1 MTPEDLARVAPA
13 LPATGFRAIRERPI
27 LSTSVGL
34 SAVLDAAIYGETLT
48 IGPLFH
54 LVTADKGR
62 ANGLFG
68 HFARAFERY
77 AIDILRRIYPI
88 GSGLLA
94 QLTNIEGHDAAGG
107 RFEIDA
113 ALHRCQ
119 RRRVCSAAPP
129 EVWGACGRRCAR
141 RTSKS
146 VAQLAKIVG
155 TIARGEW
162 LGPGEFAKAAKI
174 YPVMVV
180 YDERL
185 SIPRS
190 GKFLYDEFKS
200 LLRAMPRGIA
210 VEPLTTMPISDLENM
225 ETSTASFGMRDLLK
239 DYTREGFARL
249 TG

>member
-1 MTPEDLARVAPA
+1 MAETVTSLFGRHTDFHQYDHERTGLPHGLFWCRDRLRQRIPRLSSAGIMTPEDLARVAPA

-113 ALHRCQ
+113 AL
-119 RRRVCSAAPP
+119 
-129 EVWGACGRRCAR
+129 
-141 RTSKS
+141 
-146 VAQLAKIVG
+146 
-155 TIARGEW
+155 
-162 LGPGEFAKAAKI
+162 
-174 YPVMVV
+174 
-180 YDERL
+180 
-185 SIPRS
+185 
-190 GKFLYDEFKS
+190 
-200 LLRAMPRGIA
+200 
-210 VEPLTTMPISDLENM
+210 
-225 ETSTASFGMRDLLK
+225 
-239 DYTREGFARL
+239 
-249 TG
+249 